1 MRELEIVLGLIQ
13 QGDNFIFQRRL
24 NERRVGAAGLIG
36 CFGGKIE
43 PGETKAEAVAREI
56 DEETTLVTLPEDWE
70 QLTDVE
76 VMSDRD
82 NEPVRVYGTA
92 FVYTLLPG
100 QKIQAKEGELVVIP
114 KGQCANP
121 ELPLTPATKELLR
134 KLARQH
140 QWPQA

>member
-13 QGDNFIFQRRL
+13 QEDNFIFQRRL
-24 NERRVGAAGLIG
+24 NERRNGAAGLIG

-56 DEETTLVTLPEDWE
+56 GEETTLITSPEDWK

-76 VMSDRD
+76 VISDRD
-82 NEPVRVYGTA
+82 NKPVKIYGTA

-100 QKIQAKEGELVVIP
+100 QSIQAKEGSLVVIP
-114 KGQCANP
+114 KQQCADS
-121 ELPLTPATKELLR
+121 ELPLTPATKELLS
-134 KLARQH
+134 KLAVR
-140 QWPQA
+140 